1 MLIAFG
7 FNSIHLLYNKLMLI
21 FIFLLIP
28 CSGCHPEGEMKQHH
42 KAETSFFFCNG
53 IAVFVQ
59 LQHLAKLVCHLL
71 LLAPIHNVP
80 RQEAN
85 VTTLRSIPNIDCLD
99 LGLHPTPLLQ
109 HNNLELDQVPNCDMV
124 PPYFVAFSGLA
135 ALTTSYTEDLPIAT
149 HSIADCRSTDENR

>member
-85 VTTLRSIPNIDCLD
+85 VTTLRPIPDIDCLD
-99 LGLHPTPLLQ
+99 LGLHPTLLLQ

-124 PPYFVAFSGLA
+124 PADLVTLA
-135 ALTTSYTEDLPIAT
+135 GATALTTSQANNLPN
-149 HSIADCRSTDENR
+149 HDPFYC